1 MVYFCKNTLGFF
13 VKFCKNLNFKERR
26 LFTKQTRV
34 MHDHFRIPHFLFKM
48 AAEERVS
55 PFPLPPSDYYKLY
68 TDENIKGGIVPEPPP
83 PIRGEYTVFGLH
95 FEVFVTI

>member
-1 MVYFCKNTLGFF
+1 
-13 VKFCKNLNFKERR
+13 
-26 LFTKQTRV
+26 
-34 MHDHFRIPHFLFKM
+34 M

-68 TDENIKGGIVPEPPP
+68 TDENIKAGIVPEPPP

-95 FEVFVTI
+95 FEVFVTIW